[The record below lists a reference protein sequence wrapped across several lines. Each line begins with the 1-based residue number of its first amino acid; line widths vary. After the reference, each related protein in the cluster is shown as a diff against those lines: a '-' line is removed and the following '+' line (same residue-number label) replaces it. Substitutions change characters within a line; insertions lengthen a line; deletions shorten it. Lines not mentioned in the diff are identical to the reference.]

1 MNLKTAYNSFVKY
14 AGNIKQALAS
24 GQSEYG
30 ALRMG
35 KNAVGLSLKDAG
47 ISKLSLGVGAV
58 TTALTVGYAAWNAW
72 KKSVEEARQRADDA
86 GESLKSTASN
96 IDEYKTKIAELKTSI
111 SSGSLSKDEEYNAK
125 VQLLS
130 IQDEL
135 IEKYGSEAEQLN
147 ILTSSSDAYCAS
159 LDNITQAEA
168 RANLRDNGKE
178 YDKAIDEMTK
188 EREFKINL
196 GGIEDT
202 DKALEILKDT
212 LSENSNIS
220 LSDAWGG
227 VKELSITGNA
237 QDVQAAL
244 ESLYDTL
251 EQSNAEGHYF
261 DSLKQMISG
270 DLSQVDDVVSEFNS
284 RYEAAIETRIMSG
297 YDNGISAKAADNIDA
312 YIAAIRDSIANGDFG
327 AAQKN
332 WNLLTADNLLDGVK
346 DKDIRQYL
354 QDKIDEATSGDFETQ
369 IKLGLDFGSDTDIKR
384 QVLNALD
391 TFIGS
396 DGIIDTSMLLSMDN
410 GGSSGATENQV
421 AAYNS
426 LTGVADKYGMTVSE
440 LVTYLTSL
448 GAIQTSVTDTVSNA
462 SLAASEAQK
471 SVESL
476 ASAYSTLAT
485 AMKETQN
492 GGLSSD
498 TALDIMSQLETAGE
512 NYTDYLSV
520 ENGKLKLNTAAWIKY
535 ANEKNKIKLDD
546 LKAQRDAQQ
555 ESLDSMSQGENED
568 SSVYTKR
575 YTDAFNALND
585 LNGQIEIYEALVND
599 ATSATDMF
607 FGAYSAGESKMS
619 AISDIIE
626 SLNTGGATQSQALEW
641 IKQIP
646 ELADYYDAS
655 SNTFFNMNEA
665 LTSITESDVN
675 SYLSDT
681 AAYLKENA
689 DMSDESKTALLGLA
703 DAYKTMAANTLTT
716 GKAWGVLNKNVT
728 SAQKPFKQLQT
739 QVKNLWNSDVFADAR
754 SDLVSLAKKT
764 GITSSDIMDLAKDN
778 IYLQAMLSETGV
790 SAQYLAKIFE
800 NLSLYGNSAFNS
812 ITDDA
817 IRVNAVLSEM
827 EGPLQKVSL
836 AYEKYKSTLGTW
848 EYDDSFDN
856 FQEAYKNLGEMFKN
870 GEYGADFYRTIDY
883 LYGEGH
889 GADGIESLYAQ
900 YKKLGQVF
908 SKDDNG
914 LGFLQ
919 KLYAE
924 QSKFG
929 GDFVKLD
936 SNGKYIWNIGPEDFA
951 GIAEGLGM
959 TEDEVAAC
967 VEALGMFGDFTEY
980 DPSKLV
986 DTFKDLNMVLTDTE
1000 GNTIANEEAV
1010 RDLLKSLGKEPWQ
1023 IDQIISKLKESNEI
1037 KLFDAADSDDV
1048 TDTLN
1053 DLQELGKLRIDGDKI
1068 GLNSLTAALRS
1079 LGMSDGEIE
1088 TFMKTLDELGY
1099 HFTDPTGKAL
1109 ELNEAVSQIDG
1120 TPLEDLKSAAE
1131 KAQDALNKTHGL
1143 NLDIDFGNEDIDYLD
1158 NEFERLNKMRNTL
1171 VNKDGTI
1178 KIGMEDSYEQI
1189 SAMMYALLRQKDSLQ
1204 QPFIMSVD
1212 TANADGEIY
1221 EFISNLQQL
1230 YSLTQE
1236 KYSIEVVGGDTSG
1249 LQSEIDST
1257 IANIQSTSPEILA
1270 SFGINEASSDSE
1282 IYASIGRIKDQASLE
1297 KIMLDAGV
1305 DKTEVEAFMGESH
1318 DTTSSTYYR
1327 VDPNSQVYTWT
1338 PPTKYGKIIYTTT
1351 GDTSGTSAKVGSR
1364 GQGAV
1369 VNGSAHA
1376 SGTAHASGAWRTKK
1390 TETALTGELDREL
1403 IVDPDSGTWYT
1414 VGDNGAQFTNVP
1426 KGSIVFNHKQTESL
1440 LKYGKVAGRGR
1451 AYAGGSTPTVNPA
1464 TGKKYPSSYTGS
1476 GSTNK
1481 SSSSSGSGSADDF
1494 SEQLDWIETLIDRIE
1509 RKITRLSN
1517 TAGSAFQKLST
1528 RLGAV
1533 YDEMSEITQEIEYQ
1547 RQAYDA
1553 YMAEADANPLPE
1565 YYKELVRNGDI
1576 YLEEITNE
1584 DLNEY
1589 ISKYK
1594 EMYEKALDASDKIA
1608 ELEENHR
1615 QLYQDAFD
1623 ITASHYDAA
1632 SSFNSDEKEY
1642 LQDFLLKTL
1651 SDGGIN
1657 QDSSYTR
1664 WLNAQAAQ
1672 IDALKQER
1680 LDLVQKLKD
1689 AVDSGEI
1696 EEYSE
1701 EWYEMQSTIQAVQ
1714 QSIAEFYKDSFDAT
1728 SDRLDAVI
1736 EYAESRSSYL
1746 QEFMLRISSN
1756 GQYQN
1761 GDSYKQWLKVQNSQ
1775 LAALEEKQSELETN
1789 LANAVASGEIKEYSK
1804 SWYEMQAAIQAVQQ
1818 AIAELYQ
1825 TRFDSASNRFDA
1837 ILGSVESKYSL
1848 LEEYVSQIEDNG
1860 HIVNEKFYE
1869 IMIDD
1874 KRETLG
1880 LLVKKKS
1887 DLIDELNAALD
1898 SGKIQKYSS
1907 AWYAMQKTID
1917 DVDKSIAEVTGDI
1930 DELNRTIRQMHWDE
1944 FDDARSTIDGLNDE
1958 ADFLIDAMS
1967 RGDKLF
1973 DDNGN
1978 MTDRGLATMGLR
1990 VQKYATYMDQV
2001 RAYGEEISNIDAQ
2014 LADDPYNTDLIN
2026 RRKELVE
2033 AQREAAKGALD
2044 EKDALADLVKDG
2056 IEKQLDA
2063 MSKLIDKYKEALDAA
2078 KDAYDYQ
2085 KRIKEQTKE
2094 IASLE
2099 KQIASYGG
2107 DNSEEAKA
2115 TIQKLKVSLE
2125 DAKSDLEETQYDQ
2138 YVSDQKEMLDELYD
2152 SYEEI
2157 LNKRLDDLD
2166 LLLEDCINVVN
2177 ENGSSIMKILNGE
2190 AGSLG
2195 VTISDPLKSIWESFE
2210 SPKDYSD
2217 GINGIHGIVGAISAT
2232 LSQIEADIQRRYSE
2246 NAANGIIAQMEKNS
2260 EAWFTADKSTR
2271 DALHQQN
2278 VALAGQLSAITGQTT
2293 YSSNGRWYDKDG
2305 NPLYEI
2311 DKDSVAK
2318 DIVSKMK
2325 ENAAAWADSS
2335 DSKRKELSDENM
2347 RLGNSLKSL
2356 LGENVYRG
2364 KDGVWYIG
2372 NRRLFDV
2379 YHSGGIVGGGDH
2391 SDNERLAVLL
2401 NHEAVLTSDQLSDVS
2416 DTMSAYSKII
2426 KDIGDIQIPN
2436 PAAYI
2441 SDAFKDITPVSAS
2454 GASTVQNNNN
2464 SFDIS
2469 FTLPNVKSYEE
2480 FMNAI
2485 TGDSKFEK
2493 FLQSVTIDRVA
2504 GKSKL
2509 SKEKYRW

>member
-1 MNLKTAYNSFVKY
+1 MKDIVSSMKTVWQTNSSAGVSLF
-14 AGNIKQALAS
+14 GNI
-24 GQSEYG
+24 G
-30 ALRMG
+30 ATA
-35 KNAVGLSLKDAG
+35 NAGTFAAGLKDV
-47 ISKLSLGVGAV
+47 SSLSLGIGAV
-58 TTALTVGYAAWNAW
+58 TTALTVGYAAWNAHNQA
-72 KKSVEEARQRADDA
+72 VEKARQEADEA
-86 GESLKSTASN
+86 GQSFQSTASD
-96 IDEYKTKIAELKTSI
+96 IEDYKNKITELKSSI
-111 SSGSLSKDEEYNAK
+111 DSGALSKDEEYNAK

-135 IEKYGSEAEQLN
+135 VEKYGAEADALN
-147 ILTSSSDAYCAS
+147 ILTASSEDYCNS
-159 LDNITQAEA
+159 LDNITAKEA
-168 RANLRDNGKE
+168 ARNVDENRKE
-178 YDKAIDEMTK
+178 YEKAAKEMTK
-188 EREFKINL
+188 DREYKVTQTNAPL
-196 GGIEDT
+196 YDNS
-202 DKALEILKDT
+202 KM
-212 LSENSNIS
+212 LSLFDDIQKEYSNIS
-220 LSDAWGG
+220 AG
-227 VKELSITGNA
+227 ITGGLVEIKVDGSVTEA
-237 QDVQAAL
+237 RDTL
-244 ESLYDTL
+244 ESLYNEL
-251 EQSNAEGHYF
+251 LKF
-261 DSLKQMISG
+261 DSSDQTAATLRGAVKKKLDDAEDVISEYSERYSMYMEQAIQAAAYNGDATPSLVAANIEKYISG
-270 DLSQVDDVVSEFNS
+270 IQD
-284 RYEAAIETRIMSG
+284 AIT
-297 YDNGISAKAADNIDA
+297 K
-312 YIAAIRDSIANGDFG
+312 GDFST
-327 AAQKN
+327 AKEN
-332 WNLLTADNLLDGVK
+332 WDLLTAEGLLDGIE
-346 DKDIRQYL
+346 DDQIRQYL
-354 QDKIDEATSGDFETQ
+354 QDKIDEATNGDFEIQ
-369 IKLGLDFGSDTDIKR
+369 IKLGIDLGEGTDLRKKVLDY
-384 QVLNALD
+384 LNA
-391 TFIGS
+391 FM
-396 DGIIDTSMLLSMDN
+396 DGDGAIDTSTILSL
-410 GGSSGATENQV
+410 GTVGFSGATSDEI
-421 AAYNS
+421 AAYQQLQIIAGS
-426 LTGVADKYGMTVSE
+426 YGMTVSD
-440 LVTYLTSL
+440 LVQYLSNL
-448 GAIQTSVTDTVSNA
+448 GIVQTTANSAMENA
-462 SLAASEAQK
+462 GLAASEAQK

-485 AMKETQN
+485 AMKEMQN

-498 TALDIMSQLETAGE
+498 TALGIMSELSESGK

-575 YTDAFNALND
+575 YTDTFNALND

-607 FGAYSAGESKMS
+607 FAAYSAGESKMS

-800 NLSLYGNSAFNS
+800 NLSLYGSSAFNS

-1338 PPTKYGKIIYTTT
+1338 PPTKYGKIIYTTI

-1364 GQGAV
+1364 GHGAV
-1369 VNGSAHA
+1369 VNGPAHA
-1376 SGTAHASGAWRTKK
+1376 SGTAHASGDWRTKK
-1390 TETALTGELDREL
+1390 TETALTGELGREL

-1533 YDEMSEITQEIEYQ
+1533 YDEMSEVTQEIEYQ

-1623 ITASHYDAA
+1623 ITASHY
-1632 SSFNSDEKEY
+1632 
-1642 LQDFLLKTL
+1642 
-1651 SDGGIN
+1651 
-1657 QDSSYTR
+1657 
-1664 WLNAQAAQ
+1664 
-1672 IDALKQER
+1672 
-1680 LDLVQKLKD
+1680 
-1689 AVDSGEI
+1689 
-1696 EEYSE
+1696 
-1701 EWYEMQSTIQAVQ
+1701 
-1714 QSIAEFYKDSFDAT
+1714 
-1728 SDRLDAVI
+1728 DAVI

-1907 AWYAMQKTID
+1907 AWYVMQKTID

-2246 NAANGIIAQMEKNS
+2246 NAANEIIAQMEKNS

-2318 DIVSKMK
+2318 DVVSKMK
-2325 ENAAAWADSS
+2325 ENSAAWADSS

>member
-1 MNLKTAYNSFVKY
+1 MKWKD
-14 AGNIKQALAS
+14 K
-24 GQSEYG
+24 
-30 ALRMG
+30 
-35 KNAVGLSLKDAG
+35 VGISIGDG
-47 ISKLSLGVGAV
+47 INYTGLSKLSLGIGAV
-58 TTALTVGYAAWNAW
+58 TTALTIGLAAWNAH
-72 KKSVEEARQRADDA
+72 KQAIEKARQEADEA
-86 GESLKSTASN
+86 GQSFQSTASD
-96 IDEYKTKIAELKTSI
+96 IEDYKNKITELKSSI
-111 SSGSLSKDEEYNAK
+111 DSGALSKDEEYNAK

-135 IEKYGSEAEQLN
+135 VEKYGAEADALN
-147 ILTSSSDAYCAS
+147 ILTASSEDYCNS
-159 LDNITQAEA
+159 LDNITAKEA
-168 RANLRDNGKE
+168 ARNVDENRKE
-178 YDKAIDEMTK
+178 YEKAAKEMTK
-188 EREFKINL
+188 DREYKVTQTNAPL
-196 GGIEDT
+196 YDNS
-202 DKALEILKDT
+202 KM
-212 LSENSNIS
+212 LSLFDDIQKEYSNIS
-220 LSDAWGG
+220 AG
-227 VKELSITGNA
+227 ITGGLVEIKVDGSVTEA
-237 QDVQAAL
+237 RDTL
-244 ESLYDTL
+244 ESLYNEL
-251 EQSNAEGHYF
+251 LKF
-261 DSLKQMISG
+261 DSSDQTAATLRGAVKKKLDDAEDVISEYSERYSMYMEQAIQAAAYNGDATPSLVAANIEKYISG
-270 DLSQVDDVVSEFNS
+270 IQD
-284 RYEAAIETRIMSG
+284 AIT
-297 YDNGISAKAADNIDA
+297 K
-312 YIAAIRDSIANGDFG
+312 GDFST
-327 AAQKN
+327 AKEN
-332 WNLLTADNLLDGVK
+332 WDLLTAEGLLDGIE
-346 DKDIRQYL
+346 DDQIRQYL
-354 QDKIDEATSGDFETQ
+354 QDKIDEATNGDFEIQ
-369 IKLGLDFGSDTDIKR
+369 IKLGIDLGEGTDLRKKVLDY
-384 QVLNALD
+384 LNA
-391 TFIGS
+391 FM
-396 DGIIDTSMLLSMDN
+396 DGDGAIDTSTILSL
-410 GGSSGATENQV
+410 GTVGFSGATSDEI
-421 AAYNS
+421 AAYQQLQIIAGS
-426 LTGVADKYGMTVSE
+426 YGMTVSD
-440 LVTYLTSL
+440 LVQYLSNL
-448 GAIQTSVTDTVSNA
+448 GIVQTTANSAMENA
-462 SLAASEAQK
+462 GLAASEAQK

-485 AMKETQN
+485 AMKEMQN

-619 AISDIIE
+619 TISDIIE

-800 NLSLYGNSAFNS
+800 NLSLYGSSAFNS

-1230 YSLTQE
+1230 YTCS
-1236 KYSIEVVGGDTSG
+1236 

-1376 SGTAHASGAWRTKK
+1376 SGTAHASGDWRTKK
-1390 TETALTGELDREL
+1390 TEIALTGEFDREL

-1632 SSFNSDEKEY
+1632 SSFSSDEKEY

-1651 SDGGIN
+1651 SDGSIN

-1761 GDSYKQWLKVQNSQ
+1761 GDSYKQWLKAQNSQ

-2325 ENAAAWADSS
+2325 ENAAVWADSS

-2379 YHSGGIVGGGDH
+2379 YHSGGIVGGGDL

-2493 FLQSVTIDRVA
+2493 FLQSVTVDRVA
-2504 GKSKL
+2504 GKPKL
-2509 SKEKYRW
+2509 SKDKYRW